1 MNRIDPKYYLKK
13 RIEQR
18 RKRQI
23 FEAFVFLSIVTMFA
37 LAILIYIKHG
47 C

>member
-1 MNRIDPKYYLKK
+1 MNRIDPKYYFKK
-13 RIEQR
+13 RIER
-18 RKRQI
+18 RRRQA

-37 LAILIYIKHG
+37 LAILIYIRYG

>member
-13 RIEQR
+13 RIER
-18 RKRQI
+18 RKRQA

-37 LAILIYIKHG
+37 LAILIYIRYG

>member
-1 MNRIDPKYYLKK
+1 MNRIDPKYYFKK
-13 RIEQR
+13 RIER

-37 LAILIYIKHG
+37 LAILIYIRYG

>member
-13 RIEQR
+13 RIER
-18 RKRQI
+18 RKRQA
-23 FEAFVFLSIVTMFA
+23 FEAFVFIMLVTMFV
-37 LAILIYIKHG
+37 LTILIYIKNG

>member
-1 MNRIDPKYYLKK
+1 MNRIDPKYYFKK
-13 RIEQR
+13 RTER

-37 LAILIYIKHG
+37 LAILIYIRYG

>member
-13 RIEQR
+13 RIER
-18 RKRQI
+18 RRRSA
-23 FEAFVFLSIVTMFA
+23 FEAFVFIAFVTMFA
-37 LAILIYIKHG
+37 LSILIYIRYG

>member
-13 RIEQR
+13 RIER

-37 LAILIYIKHG
+37 LAILIYIRYG